1 MQGVVMSRI
10 GKLPV
15 LIPSGVNVELQG
27 RTIKVVGT
35 KGTLEYTH
43 TKSVSVE
50 QHENQLVV
58 KPKANDVNASAQ
70 YGLTRTLLNNM
81 VIGVSEGFERRL
93 EINGVGYRANVSG
106 RNLTLSLGYS
116 HPIEF
121 KLPEG
126 VEAKVESNVI
136 ILSSADKQLV
146 GQAAAEI
153 RAKRKPEPYK
163 GKGIKYAEEHI
174 RRKAGKT
181 ATK

>member
-1 MQGVVMSRI
+1 MSRI

-15 LIPSGVNVELQG
+15 EIPAGVNVEIID
-27 RTIKVVGT
+27 RTVKVNGT
-35 KGTLEYTH
+35 KGTLEYTYS
-43 TKSVSVE
+43 KSVTVAL
-50 QHENQLVV
+50 QGNQLVV
-58 KPKANDVNASAQ
+58 TPSATDIDAPAQ
-70 YGLTRTLLNNM
+70 YGLTRTLLDNM
-81 VIGVSEGFERRL
+81 VKGVSEGFERRL
-93 EINGVGYRANVSG
+93 EINGVGYRANTSG

-116 HPIEF
+116 HPVEYQ
-121 KLPEG
+121 LPEG
-126 VEAKVESNVI
+126 VEAKVEANVI
-136 ILSSADKQLV
+136 VISGANKQLV

>member
-1 MQGVVMSRI
+1 MSRI

-15 LIPSGVNVELQG
+15 EIPTGVNVELQG
-27 RTIKVVGT
+27 RKVIVSGT
-35 KGTLEYTH
+35 KGSLEYTH
-43 TKSVSVE
+43 TKAVSVE
-50 QHENQLVV
+50 HKESQLIVT
-58 KPKANDVNASAQ
+58 PKASNDDAPAQ
-70 YGLTRTLLNNM
+70 YGLTRTLLDNM
-81 VIGVSEGFERRL
+81 VTGVSEGFERRL
-93 EINGVGYRANVSG
+93 EINGVGYRANASG

-126 VEAKVESNVI
+126 VEAKVEANVI
-136 ILSSADKQLV
+136 ILSGADKQKV

-163 GKGIKYAEEHI
+163 GKGIKYVEEHI